1 MFVLPDRKTLRNN
14 MMGWHG
20 LPEIYVVES
29 QAICNYWN
37 EWESLKMI
45 ISHFYVSTK
54 RDQTKQSP
62 HKTLIKSHPP
72 LLTHWRKNH
81 TAAVALNF
89 ETLCILWRA
98 FSPSSSGVEL
108 STNLREFHSALRM
121 PLQNLLKHYAKQG
134 FKHNK

>member
-62 HKTLIKSHPP
+62 HKTLIKSHPLEKKP
-72 LLTHWRKNH
+72 HCSSRIKFRDIMYFV
-81 TAAVALNF
+81 ACIFPIFSRSRAVNKPSRISPCPKKAPSESF
-89 ETLCILWRA
+89 KTLC
-98 FSPSSSGVEL
+98 
-108 STNLREFHSALRM
+108 
-121 PLQNLLKHYAKQG
+121 Y
-134 FKHNK
+134 